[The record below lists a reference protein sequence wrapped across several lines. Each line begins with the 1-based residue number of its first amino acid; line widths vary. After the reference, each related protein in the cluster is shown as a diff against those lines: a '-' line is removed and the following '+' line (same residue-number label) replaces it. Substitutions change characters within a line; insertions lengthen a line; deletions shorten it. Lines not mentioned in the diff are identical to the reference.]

1 MTFDLYQKTML
12 IAVTLTAV
20 SVHLILSQRARTVG
34 GCSDLGVLCLLQGEG
49 EGEVE
54 VEVEVKSPILALP
67 GIRPAT
73 ASVEGTSAPVR
84 H

>member
-20 SVHLILSQRARTVG
+20 SVHLILGQRARTVG
-34 GCSDLGVLCLLQGEG
+34 GCSDLGVLCFLQG

-54 VEVEVKSPILALP
+54 VNSPILALP

>member
-49 EGEVE
+49 E
-54 VEVEVKSPILALP
+54 VEVKSPILALP

>member
-34 GCSDLGVLCLLQGEG
+34 GCSDLGVLCFLQGEG
-49 EGEVE
+49 
-54 VEVEVKSPILALP
+54 EVKSPILALP

>member
-34 GCSDLGVLCLLQGEG
+34 GCSDLGVLCLLQGE
-49 EGEVE
+49 VE